1 MPLNPFNKSH
11 FNSTNTGSDG
21 FFHQVFCRIQKT
33 WFGRYLVVNNIRSSA
48 GGCLAIRYYVKYYL
62 FCVKMKWE
70 IESGAFMILWFFGI
84 YFIKLGLL
92 VPVCIGVLFCAI
104 TALQFLKGQENTRLI
119 ESFILSEAI

>member
-1 MPLNPFNKSH
+1 M
-11 FNSTNTGSDG
+11 D
-21 FFHQVFCRIQKT
+21 FFIGCFVGYKKLG

-62 FCVKMKWE
+62 FCVKKMKWE

-92 VPVCIGVLFCAI
+92 VPVCIGVLFCAT